1 MIIAS
6 VSSVATESSWSWMD
20 LHRITPLTNVVLS
33 VGVVIESE
41 LMEWTWIL
49 EVWSREQSRC
59 AETKRATS
67 NKTYIE
73 SPQET

>member
-41 LMEWTWIL
+41 LMEWTWIFWRFGA
-49 EVWSREQSRC
+49 ESRAAVRDQKS
-59 AETKRATS
+59 
-67 NKTYIE
+67 YL
-73 SPQET
+73 